1 MIPVYRAA
9 QIRAADEYTIIHTPI
24 ASIDLMEKA
33 AWACTDK
40 ILEIIPKSTIS
51 FIICCG
57 PGNNGGDG
65 LAIARMLLE
74 KAFQVKVVLVGKS
87 DNAADHQLNKTRL
100 LDLQPD
106 AILESYSSLN
116 LSSHTILID
125 ALFGTGLNK
134 APSGDYSNCIQ
145 WMNQQQ
151 VTRISIDIPSGLW
164 SDTITHHADVVQAHH
179 TLSFEFYKPGFLF
192 AESGAA
198 CGIIHILSIGLLTHE
213 AGLGQPYALMLEAS
227 DFRTLLSGRSLFAHK
242 GDFGKVLLVGG
253 HEGSVG
259 AALLAGRAALRTGCG
274 LLTIWTSPAHHN
286 AVYMSIPEAM
296 TFQEAAKN
304 RIHTF
309 DAVGIGPGLGQEES
323 ALYKLNLLLQEFDK
337 PMVLDAD
344 ALNLLAKNPEWIERI
359 PTGSILTPHVK
370 EFERLTGCQADAMER
385 HQLQIEWSVRFKL
398 YIVLKGRYT
407 SISTPDGRLLINQT
421 GNPGMAKGGSGDTL
435 IGIITACL
443 GRFKSPEIAATLG
456 VYLHGLAGDLA
467 CDEKG
472 EESMLSSDLIEK
484 IPAAYRALSANNQV

>member
-33 AWACTDK
+33 ARACTDK
-40 ILEIIPKSTIS
+40 ILEIIPKSTTG

-87 DNAADHQLNKTRL
+87 DNAADHQLNKRRL

-106 AILESYSSLN
+106 AILESFSSLN
-116 LSSHTILID
+116 LSSRTILID

-151 VTRISIDIPSGLW
+151 VTRISIDIPSGLL
-164 SDTITHHADVVQAHH
+164 SDTITHHAGVVQAHH

-242 GDFGKVLLVGG
+242 GDFGKVLLV
-253 HEGSVG
+253 
-259 AALLAGRAALRTGCG
+259 
-274 LLTIWTSPAHHN
+274 
-286 AVYMSIPEAM
+286 
-296 TFQEAAKN
+296 
-304 RIHTF
+304 
-309 DAVGIGPGLGQEES
+309 
-323 ALYKLNLLLQEFDK
+323 
-337 PMVLDAD
+337 
-344 ALNLLAKNPEWIERI
+344 
-359 PTGSILTPHVK
+359 
-370 EFERLTGCQADAMER
+370 
-385 HQLQIEWSVRFKL
+385 
-398 YIVLKGRYT
+398 
-407 SISTPDGRLLINQT
+407 
-421 GNPGMAKGGSGDTL
+421 
-435 IGIITACL
+435 
-443 GRFKSPEIAATLG
+443 
-456 VYLHGLAGDLA
+456 
-467 CDEKG
+467 
-472 EESMLSSDLIEK
+472 
-484 IPAAYRALSANNQV
+484 